1 MKKSKAKKQMS
12 TDLLSVERLTDG
24 DRIALASIA
33 LAILELPSPMQQYS
47 NARDMLD
54 ILAGEPCWRAGYIL
68 GQAHHV
74 VNAFSGFSPDGHKDR
89 EWDRCDEWRA
99 DVGKLVG
106 KALAKRREL
115 IADEEAFRV
124 SDEGNAL
131 VASLRERGE
140 SKAEK
145 TA

>member
-1 MKKSKAKKQMS
+1 MKHSKAKKQMN
-12 TDLLSVERLTDG
+12 TELLRLTDG
-24 DRIALASIA
+24 DRIALASTA
-33 LAILELPSPMQQYS
+33 LAILQLPNPMQQYS

-54 ILAGEPCWRAGYIL
+54 ILAGELGWRGGYIL

-74 VNAFSGFSPDGHKDR
+74 LDAYSGLIPNGHNDF
-89 EWDRCDEWRA
+89 EWDGCDEWRA
-99 DVGKLVG
+99 DVEKLVE

-115 IADEEAFRV
+115 IAEEEAFRA
-124 SDEGNAL
+124 SDEGKAL